1 MIIGTETWLRKDIN
15 SSEIF
20 PDSYTVYR
28 KDRKDGYGGV
38 PIALTSEYISE
49 DIDIESD
56 TESIF
61 VKISLLSNTSLITG
75 SLYRPPN
82 SDNENMEKIK
92 CAEDDITKNHIS
104 SVVWLGGD
112 F

>member
-56 TESIF
+56 TESILEYF
-61 VKISLLSNTSLITG
+61 
-75 SLYRPPN
+75 
-82 SDNENMEKIK
+82 
-92 CAEDDITKNHIS
+92 
-104 SVVWLGGD
+104 
-112 F
+112 